1 MSKLAW
7 SEIDWNLIQRRISR
21 QQRRVYK
28 ASIERNKEK
37 IHAIQLR
44 IICSLDSKL
53 LAIRQVITNKKKLIS
68 HEKKVELAYQLKLN
82 FDRKKVIISHEKS
95 RFQSLNISNIQD
107 QAEQIIVKLALE
119 PEWEALFEPNSY
131 GFRPGRSCHD
141 LIATILFSLKK
152 KSRYLIKVNLQKCF
166 YSMDFE
172 KLFKKMSTFN
182 LIEYQLEFWLKRGL
196 MNNFQNRRNEVFQKL
211 KSQFRNNIISSL
223 LLNITLHGLA
233 NYIRNW
239 YKSIWYS
246 TKGKNF
252 KIGKYNK
259 KIIFGLSRYANDFI
273 IITSIII
280 NIHEIKTQVAIW
292 LYNDTGITLSKSKI
306 KIINSNEGFELIGFR
321 IITIKNQS
329 TKKYKIK
336 IYPSRSSRISIIHC
350 VHNLIQENKSISV
363 YSLITLLSIKIIV
376 WANYYRFSE
385 CKKDLSKI
393 DYFIFNQ
400 IRSWILRKK
409 SKGLISGKKIKLK
422 YFPKGNIY
430 NFRGKNFKN
439 NWILNG
445 KTRTKNGGIRENF
458 LPKMVWVNSS
468 KYIKIKAKASPY
480 NDSNLYWTQ
489 RLQKYYKFNYVY
501 N

>member
-1 MSKLAW
+1 MSKLTW
-7 SEIDWNLIQRRISR
+7 NEIDWNLIQRRISR

-196 MNNFQNRRNEVFQKL
+196 MNNFQNIIKKL
-211 KSQFRNNIISSL
+211 FLDYRGML
-223 LLNITLHGLA
+223 MTL
-233 NYIRNW
+233 
-239 YKSIWYS
+239 
-246 TKGKNF
+246 
-252 KIGKYNK
+252 
-259 KIIFGLSRYANDFI
+259 
-273 IITSIII
+273 
-280 NIHEIKTQVAIW
+280 
-292 LYNDTGITLSKSKI
+292 
-306 KIINSNEGFELIGFR
+306 
-321 IITIKNQS
+321 
-329 TKKYKIK
+329 
-336 IYPSRSSRISIIHC
+336 
-350 VHNLIQENKSISV
+350 
-363 YSLITLLSIKIIV
+363 
-376 WANYYRFSE
+376 
-385 CKKDLSKI
+385 
-393 DYFIFNQ
+393 
-400 IRSWILRKK
+400 
-409 SKGLISGKKIKLK
+409 
-422 YFPKGNIY
+422 
-430 NFRGKNFKN
+430 
-439 NWILNG
+439 
-445 KTRTKNGGIRENF
+445 
-458 LPKMVWVNSS
+458 
-468 KYIKIKAKASPY
+468 
-480 NDSNLYWTQ
+480 
-489 RLQKYYKFNYVY
+489 
-501 N
+501 